1 MMCEEKKE
9 GSALVVNAKISWG
22 QMEQLGAVVVV
33 CRLAMVNENTQ
44 GEEERGDWKGANGTA
59 KPGLQ

>member
-1 MMCEEKKE
+1 MCEEKKE
-9 GSALVVNAKISWG
+9 GSALVVNAKISRG

-44 GEEERGDWKGANGTA
+44 GEEERGD
-59 KPGLQ
+59 